1 MSIELY
7 FSWIIISR
15 RRRWLSMFHLPTL
28 TLHFSIIPNSSM
40 LFQGTFI
47 PVSPRCVTIHLSAM
61 GISLALTYLFVS
73 PRSLKNSKQQATEV
87 LVYLEMLNLMVPICL
102 LGCSRFHG
110 LFTACGEVGFAE
122 IYPPGTGVIFTWKWQ
137 ICVKQSPTS
146 RTGGLSGPLV
156 RTRGCSKPQFW
167 EWAQQKSWWRMLRGD
182 FMLHNQSFREGKE
195 LEKTWHRIRTHLLE
209 EKDSIWRI
217 FQFEQLSEVQK
228 CLAGRLES
236 EEPVS
241 KMPTIS
247 LGHILQ

>member
-1 MSIELY
+1 
-7 FSWIIISR
+7 
-15 RRRWLSMFHLPTL
+15 
-28 TLHFSIIPNSSM
+28 
-40 LFQGTFI
+40 
-47 PVSPRCVTIHLSAM
+47 
-61 GISLALTYLFVS
+61 
-73 PRSLKNSKQQATEV
+73 
-87 LVYLEMLNLMVPICL
+87 
-102 LGCSRFHG
+102 
-110 LFTACGEVGFAE
+110 
-122 IYPPGTGVIFTWKWQ
+122 
-137 ICVKQSPTS
+137 
-146 RTGGLSGPLV
+146 
-156 RTRGCSKPQFW
+156 
-167 EWAQQKSWWRMLRGD
+167 MLRGD

>member
-15 RRRWLSMFHLPTL
+15 RRRWLSTFHLPTL

-73 PRSLKNSKQQATEV
+73 PRSLINSKQQATEV

-167 EWAQQKSWWRMLRGD
+167 EWAQQKSWWRMLGGD

-247 LGHILQ
+247 LCHVLQ